1 MEQIISYLIPAACI
15 AYITYIW
22 TDTNAFYDYF
32 SFSKIFRK
40 IPIIKE
46 YEKSEY
52 QMEFPMFLKQ
62 KESFFS
68 KLITCHICLTFWMS
82 VLCFIPLNLNLFVL
96 AYLSLILYNFL

>member
-1 MEQIISYLIPAACI
+1 MEQIISYLIPAVCI

-32 SFSKIFRK
+32 SFSKMFRK

-62 KESFFS
+62 KESFFMVMTG
-68 KLITCHICLTFWMS
+68 IYFYHIVQKIFM
-82 VLCFIPLNLNLFVL
+82 V
-96 AYLSLILYNFL
+96 

>member
-1 MEQIISYLIPAACI
+1 MEQIINYLIPAVCI

-62 KESFFS
+62 KQSFFS

-82 VLCFIPLNLNLFVL
+82 VLSFIPLELNLFVL
-96 AYLSLILYNFL
+96 AYLSLIFYNFL